1 MTMTTPP
8 PDVNTPFVPMVGDDA
23 PSNVTLQAQ
32 VAALTQQVAQLRQE
46 VDDLH
51 NEKSDLEM
59 LLEMTTE
66 HSDNMEEELYNKVE
80 ATLRE
85 SEKRF
90 RLIAETMPIPIIVS
104 RRDDSEIIY
113 ANAPVG
119 PLFGCHSDSVPGR
132 KLYEFFANCD
142 DLGRMVAIVD
152 EHGQISNYE
161 MQGKQLDNTPFWVEV
176 SGQPLEFNDEPCLL
190 TALYNVTERKQAE
203 EERLRLTANLE
214 TALNHQ
220 VMLTTAY
227 SRFVPQEILEF
238 LGKESIVEVHL
249 GDQIQQE
256 MTVLFSD
263 IRSFTSISEHMTP
276 EENFAFL
283 NSYLSRVSPIIR
295 ENHGFIDKYIGDA
308 IMALFP
314 GQSFPGQADH
324 AIHAAVRMQQAVTEY
339 NRCCAEYGTPPISIG
354 IGLHTGS
361 VMLGTVGEAERM
373 EGTVISDAVNLASRL
388 EGLTKMYGASIVVS
402 DRTLFS
408 LEHVLQYRFRFLD
421 KVKVKGKREPVS
433 VFEILDGNA
442 EEDIALKLK
451 TQTFF
456 EKGLLHY
463 HSQEFEQAVS
473 HFSRVVEIDPDD
485 CAAQL
490 YLKRANHFIE
500 YGVPVDWEGIEL
512 LTEK

>member
-1 MTMTTPP
+1 MTPAP
-8 PDVNTPFVPMVGDDA
+8 ELNTSFASLVGDSAASDM
-23 PSNVTLQAQ
+23 SLQAQ

-46 VDDLH
+46 IDDLY
-51 NEKSDLEM
+51 NEKTDLEM

-80 ATLRE
+80 TTLRE

-104 RRDDSEIIY
+104 RRANSEIVY

-119 PLFGCHSDSVPGR
+119 PLLGCNSDTVPGR
-132 KLYEFFANCD
+132 KLSEFFADCAVLNHINALLD
-142 DLGRMVAIVD
+142 QHDQVR
-152 EHGQISNYE
+152 NYE
-161 MQGKQLDNTPFWVEV
+161 VQGKQLDAKPFWVEI

-190 TALYNVTERKQAE
+190 TALYDVTERKRAE
-203 EERLRLTANLE
+203 EERQKLTANLE
-214 TALNHQ
+214 KALNEQ

-227 SRFVPQEILEF
+227 SRFVPQEILQF

-263 IRSFTSISEHMTP
+263 IRSFTSISEHMSP

-295 ENHGFIDKYIGDA
+295 EYHGFIDKYIGDA

-314 GQSFPGQADH
+314 GQAFPGQSDH

-339 NRCCAEYGTPPISIG
+339 NRCCADYGTPPISIG

-433 VFEILDGNA
+433 VFEILDGNP
-442 EEDIALKLK
+442 EEEIALKLK

-463 HSQEFEQAVS
+463 HSQEFEESVS
-473 HFSRVVEIDPDD
+473 HFSRVIEVDPDD
-485 CAAQL
+485 RAAQL
-490 YLKRANHFIE
+490 YLKRANHYIE

-512 LTEK
+512 LTDK